1 MGHVKNVEFKARVL
15 EIESYEQKL
24 QALQPIFIGLDHQ
37 VDTYFNV
44 PYGRL
49 KLREG
54 NIENALI
61 QYNREN
67 IAGSKQSDVILYPHQ
82 PDPALKKILA
92 LQLGIKKIVDKK
104 RKIYFVD
111 NVKFHFDV
119 VEGLGTFLE
128 VEAID
133 NTGELTPEYLKSQCD
148 YYKDFFGLNNTNMME
163 GSYSDMLPF

>member
-1 MGHVKNVEFKARVL
+1 MGNVKNVEFKAKVN

-24 QALQPIFIGLDHQ
+24 LTLQPIFIGLDHQ
-37 VDTYFNV
+37 VDTYFNAS
-44 PYGRL
+44 YGRL

-67 IAGSKQSDVILYPHQ
+67 IAGSKQSDVILYQHQ
-82 PDPALKKILA
+82 PDPALKKILT
-92 LQLGIKKIVDKK
+92 LQMGVKMIVDKK

-119 VEGLGTFLE
+119 VEDLGTFLE

-133 NTGELTPEYLKSQCD
+133 HTGELTSEYLRSQCD
-148 YYKDFFGLNNTNMME
+148 YYKEFFELKDADMLE
-163 GSYSDMLPF
+163 GSYSDMVG

>member
-1 MGHVKNVEFKARVL
+1 MGSIKNVEFKARVS

-24 QALQPIFIGLDHQ
+24 LALNPAFKGLDHQ
-37 VDTYFNV
+37 VDTYFKV

-61 QYNREN
+61 QYNRAN
-67 IAGSKQSDVILYPHQ
+67 VAGARQSDVILYQHQ
-82 PDPALKKILA
+82 PDPALKAILV
-92 LQLGIKKIVDKK
+92 LQFGIKKIVDKK

-119 VEGLGTFLE
+119 VEGLGTFIE

-133 NTGELTPEYLKSQCD
+133 HTGELTSEYLKSQCD
-148 YYKDFFGLNNTNMME
+148 YYKDFFGLQDADMLE
-163 GSYSDMLPF
+163 GSYSDMQTL